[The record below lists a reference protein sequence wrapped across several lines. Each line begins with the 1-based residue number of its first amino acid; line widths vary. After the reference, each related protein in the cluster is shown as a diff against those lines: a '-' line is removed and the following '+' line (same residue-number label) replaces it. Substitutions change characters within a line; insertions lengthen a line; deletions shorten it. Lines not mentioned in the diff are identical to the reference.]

1 MQYPAPNPGLEKTLK
16 ITNGSVV
23 ALDYKLHLGD
33 GDIIDESD
41 AGSPLYFI
49 QGEGNIV
56 PGLERELE
64 GLEVGASKQVVVQ
77 PEDGYGAH
85 DPQGV
90 QEVPKEAFGG
100 ELPEVGH
107 QYTARGPNG
116 ETVPFVVKEIR
127 PEVVVVDLNHPLAGR
142 TLHFAVTIQEV
153 RDATAEEKEH
163 GHVHAPGGHHHH

>member
-1 MQYPAPNPGLEKTLK
+1 MQYPAPNPGSEKTLK
-16 ITNGSVV
+16 IANGSVV
-23 ALDYKLHLGD
+23 ALEYKRHLGD

-64 GLEVGASKQVVVQ
+64 GLEVGATKQVVVQ

-90 QEVPKEAFGG
+90 QEVPKEAFGA

>member
-1 MQYPAPNPGLEKTLK
+1 LK
-16 ITNGSVV
+16 IANGSVV

-33 GDIIDESD
+33 GDIIDESE
-41 AGSPLYFI
+41 AGSPLYYI

-56 PGLERELE
+56 PGLERALD
-64 GLEVGASKQVVVQ
+64 GLEVGATKVVVV
-77 PEDGYGAH
+77 EAADGYGAH

-90 QEVPKEAFGG
+90 QEVAKEAFGG

-142 TLHFAVTIQEV
+142 TLHFEVAIREV
-153 RDATAEEKEH
+153 REASTEEKEH

>member
-1 MQYPAPNPGLEKTLK
+1 LK
-16 ITNGSVV
+16 IANGTVV
-23 ALDYKLHLGD
+23 AIDYKLHLGD
-33 GDIIDESD
+33 GDVIDESE
-41 AGSPLYFI
+41 AGSPLYYI

-56 PGLERELE
+56 PGLERALE
-64 GLEVGASKQVVVQ
+64 GLEAGATRQVVVT

-90 QEVPKEAFGG
+90 QEVEKGAFGG

-116 ETVPFVVKEIR
+116 EMVPFVVKEIG
-127 PEVVVVDLNHPLAGR
+127 PEFVVVDLNHPLAGR
-142 TLHFAVTIQEV
+142 TLHFEIAIREV
-153 RDATAEEKEH
+153 REASEEEKEH

>member
-1 MQYPAPNPGLEKTLK
+1 MQYPAPNPGSEKTLK
-16 ITNGSVV
+16 IANGSVV

-33 GDIIDESD
+33 GEIIDESD

-64 GLEVGASKQVVVQ
+64 GLEVGATKQVV
-77 PEDGYGAH
+77 
-85 DPQGV
+85 V

-127 PEVVVVDLNHPLAGR
+127 PEVVVVDLNHPLAGQ
-142 TLHFAVTIQEV
+142 TLHFAVTIQEI
-153 RDATAEEKEH
+153 REATAEEKEH